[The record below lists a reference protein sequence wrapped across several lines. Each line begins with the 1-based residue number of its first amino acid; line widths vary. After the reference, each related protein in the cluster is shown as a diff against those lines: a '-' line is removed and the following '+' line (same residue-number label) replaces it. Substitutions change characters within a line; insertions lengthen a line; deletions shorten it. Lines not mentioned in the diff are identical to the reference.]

1 MRWEEFGEV
10 GGVVGEVG
18 GAGIGRWEGRD
29 REVEGVV
36 GEVESGERLDFLV
49 RWSGKGTT
57 CTTV

>member
-1 MRWEEFGEV
+1 MVRWEGWWV
-10 GGVVGEVG
+10 RWG